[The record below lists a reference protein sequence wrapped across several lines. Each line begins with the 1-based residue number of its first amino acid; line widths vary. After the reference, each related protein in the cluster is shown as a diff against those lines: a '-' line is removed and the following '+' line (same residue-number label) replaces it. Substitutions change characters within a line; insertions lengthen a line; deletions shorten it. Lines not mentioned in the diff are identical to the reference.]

1 MTLPRPVRA
10 SDAKASVAREQL
22 LEAASALMTEEGSFD
37 VSLHQIGRKAGVTA
51 PLVKYYF
58 GSKNGLLVALAQ
70 RDTAGSLAQLE
81 ALMAMDIEPASKL
94 RIHVTG
100 ILRTYSRYPYLNG
113 LLDSLLRGD
122 NTEGAQAIR
131 ASFVRPLIDA
141 QRRIIA
147 EGIAAGQFRDV
158 DPNYVYFLI
167 IGACQYLFT
176 TRVAFRELFGSNE
189 LEPGFPR
196 EYAAF
201 AVDYILRG
209 ILA

>member
-10 SDAKASVAREQL
+10 SDGKASAARDQL
-22 LEAASALMTEEGSFD
+22 LEAASALMTEEGRFD

-58 GSKNGLLVALAQ
+58 GSKDGLLVALAQ

-81 ALMAMDIEPASKL
+81 ALMAMDMDPATKL
-94 RIHVTG
+94 RIHVNG

-113 LLDSLLRGD
+113 LLDSLLRDD

-131 ASFVRPLIDA
+131 SSFVRPLIDA
-141 QRRIIA
+141 QRQIIT
-147 EGIAAGQFRDV
+147 EGIATGQFREV

-167 IGACQYLFT
+167 VGACQYLFA
-176 TRVAFRELFGSNE
+176 TRVAFRELFGTNK

-196 EYAAF
+196 DYAAF